1 MVYPWGPPA
10 GGAGGPA
17 PEPNCGFGGTG
28 EGGEEKRAGPQEV
41 SQRAPRPTRTRTRVD
56 TFANSPH
63 SRATTVESKCF
74 QRMGQGEVCPRECR
88 CWNSIYDADSKVI
101 IGTASAGLGLIAN
114 RALERDEIIAG
125 FGKSIILRG
134 RAADE
139 AHELI
144 INFNTMRTVGRGLQY
159 SIRRKLASETTH
171 SIVMPSADRFLALSQ
186 RGISPDLHKALNQG
200 TGSRRWAN
208 LANHICCARHHTA
221 RLEVLSVAN
230 TDIGEYD
237 SQDTGVVAVLRA
249 NRFIPVHDTILTCYR
264 DTEGGGPREQM
275 LEERRTLA
283 RLLLPVLRMHR

>member
-1 MVYPWGPPA
+1 
-10 GGAGGPA
+10 
-17 PEPNCGFGGTG
+17 
-28 EGGEEKRAGPQEV
+28 
-41 SQRAPRPTRTRTRVD
+41 
-56 TFANSPH
+56 
-63 SRATTVESKCF
+63 
-74 QRMGQGEVCPRECR
+74 MGQGEVCPRECR